1 MSYNIKD
8 LLVKEGFISFPV
20 EDDNIIHAEKAFLGY
35 RVIQW
40 IRQRAAEDKNFN
52 LQSYL
57 VALTYYKLGLAHLK
71 FEDNELLYRYT
82 GNITSENDNEYSQIN
97 NKSIDQFHRPDQ
109 TLNSD
114 GTISGSSYDQEPPQ
128 GHE

>member
-1 MSYNIKD
+1 MSDNIKD
-8 LLVKEGFISFPV
+8 LLVKEGFISFPAKN
-20 EDDNIIHAEKAFLGY
+20 DNIIHAEKAFLGY
-35 RVIQW
+35 RVVQW

-52 LQSYL
+52 LHPYL

-82 GNITSENDNEYSQIN
+82 GNIISENDNEHSQVN
-97 NKSIDQFHRPDQ
+97 NKSIGQFHRPDQ

-114 GTISGSSYDQEPPQ
+114 GTISGPSHGREPPQ
-128 GHE
+128 SDE